1 MFSLNKINKNNKFL
15 FDTNSGVPAFSYS
28 SDAIYFVNSGSFT
41 QEPSIN
47 KQPFSKRGVVS
58 SRLIKTPRGAIRHSI
73 FSFFFLRM
81 KLFIVIIILFQKKK
95 KRC

>member
-1 MFSLNKINKNNKFL
+1 LFSLNKINKNNKFL

-58 SRLIKTPRGAIRHSI
+58 SRLIKTPRGAIRQSK
-73 FSFFFLRM
+73 FPF
-81 KLFIVIIILFQKKK
+81 
-95 KRC
+95 